1 MVKRIMSTRWK
12 WKKKHSINYGL
23 LILLCPLVLFSVIKS
38 EQAYDPLSLSLEE
51 AEVVGITNSVILQ
64 SLKDRRE
71 VFKMISTEKWRN
83 YLPRVGV
90 SYFGLKNNNI
100 NQSDSQ
106 YNDIRLQIN
115 QLLYDGGE
123 NKLEIESATL
133 QELINQEDWKIT
145 KDKLSLEIRKT
156 YIKSLAN
163 QVKLHLVK
171 KTLERTLSQINDIKK
186 ENAMGFATE
195 LQRLEIESKIR
206 EIELLLLKTESNNN
220 QANIEL
226 RKTLN
231 LPLEL
236 PLRLKESL
244 LNDYVL
250 LPPYFKEETSS
261 LAVVHKPEI
270 KKSQI
275 TIENLKT
282 RKEITENYWKPKV
295 FLGSYYG
302 QNINGPLPVKNDV
315 YGFSISF
322 QTQLGSTTNQS
333 TANYGMQTDG
343 TGIQRI
349 PGFGPQFVGRGENA
363 FNSSTLNLFDDLSY
377 SRKIYEGKIALS
389 DAIRNN
395 QLIEIAL
402 KAEAFKAREK
412 VREAWQ
418 VLRLTN
424 SRFYITYET
433 WKSMQAKSV
442 TGFSKK
448 TEMLS
453 AELELLKSADDLTTA
468 ISSYLESVMDLSFA
482 TGVDVS
488 EWQFYM
494 YKKGEGNSLLAQL
507 YSDDSFIFNKSKDLS
522 DKNIFDENDSKPEK
536 GDNKRRKK
544 SEYDF
549 YLED

>member
-1 MVKRIMSTRWK
+1 MSFRLK
-12 WKKKHSINYGL
+12 INYSINYRL
-23 LILLCPLVLFSVIKS
+23 LIFFCPLVLFTVINS
-38 EQAYDPLSLSLEE
+38 EQAYDPLSLSMEE
-51 AEVVGITNSVILQ
+51 AEVVGVTNSVILQ

-90 SYFGLKNNNI
+90 SYFGLKNNNL

-106 YNDIRLQIN
+106 YNDIRVQIN

-123 NKLEIESATL
+123 NKLEIESASL

-163 QVKLHLVK
+163 QVKLHFVK

-186 ENAMGFATE
+186 ENAAGFATE
-195 LQRLEIESKIR
+195 LQRLEVESKIR
-206 EIELLLLKTESNNN
+206 EIELLLLKTESNSN

-250 LPPYFKEETSS
+250 LPPYFKEETSN
-261 LAVVHKPEI
+261 LAVAHKPEI

-389 DAIRNN
+389 DAVRNN

-412 VREAWQ
+412 VRETWQ
-418 VLRLTN
+418 ILRLTN

-433 WKSMQAKSV
+433 WKSMQAKSA

-507 YSDDSFIFNKSKDLS
+507 YSDDSFIFNKPKDLL
-522 DKNIFDENDSKPEK
+522 DKNILDENGSKPDK
-536 GDNKRRKK
+536 GDNKLRKK

>member
-1 MVKRIMSTRWK
+1 M
-12 WKKKHSINYGL
+12 
-23 LILLCPLVLFSVIKS
+23 LCPLAFFSVINS
-38 EQAYDPLSLSLEE
+38 EQPYDPLSLSMEE
-51 AEVVGITNSVILQ
+51 AEVVGVTNSVILQ

-83 YLPRVGV
+83 YLPRVGI

-156 YIKSLAN
+156 YVKSLAN
-163 QVKLHLVK
+163 QVKLHLVR
-171 KTLERTLSQINDIKK
+171 KTLERTLSQINDIKR
-186 ENAMGFATE
+186 ENAAGFATE
-195 LQRLEIESKIR
+195 LQRLEVESKIR
-206 EIELLLLKTESNNN
+206 EIELLLLKTESNSN

-244 LNDYVL
+244 LNDFVL
-250 LPPYFKEETSS
+250 LPPYFKEETSN

-433 WKSMQAKSV
+433 WKSMQAKSA

-468 ISSYLESVMDLSFA
+468 IGTYLESVMDLSFA

-507 YSDDSFIFNKSKDLS
+507 YSDDSFIFNKSKELL
-522 DKNIFDENDSKPEK
+522 DKNILDENDPKSEK
-536 GDNKRRKK
+536 GDNKRSKK

>member
-1 MVKRIMSTRWK
+1 MSFRQEK
-12 WKKKHSINYGL
+12 LHSINYWL
-23 LILLCPLVLFSVIKS
+23 LISIGIFTIFSSINS
-38 EQAYDPLSLSLEE
+38 EQSYDPLPLSMED
-51 AEVVGITNSVILQ
+51 AEVVGVTNSVILQ

-83 YLPRVGV
+83 YLPRVGI
-90 SYFGLKNNNI
+90 SYFGLKNNNL

-106 YNDIRLQIN
+106 YNDVRLQIN

-156 YIKSLAN
+156 YIKSLTN

-186 ENAMGFATE
+186 ENEAGFATE
-195 LQRLEIESKIR
+195 LQRLEVESKIR
-206 EIELLLLKTESNNN
+206 EIELLSLKTESNNN
-220 QANIEL
+220 QTNIEL
-226 RKTLN
+226 RKILN

-244 LNDYVL
+244 LRDYVL
-250 LPPYFKEETSS
+250 LPPYFKDDTSNV
-261 LAVVHKPEI
+261 AVAKKPEI

-389 DAIRNN
+389 DAVRNN

-418 VLRLTN
+418 ILRLTN
-424 SRFYITYET
+424 SRFFITYET
-433 WKSMQAKSV
+433 WKSMQAKAA
-442 TGFSKK
+442 TGYSKK
-448 TEMLS
+448 TEMIS
-453 AELELLKSADDLTTA
+453 AELELLKSADDLAAA
-468 ISSYLESVMDLSFA
+468 IGGYLESVMDLSFA

-488 EWQFYM
+488 EWQFYL

-507 YSDDSFIFNKSKDLS
+507 YSDDSFLLNQNNRLLEERNPEQDGLNS
-522 DKNIFDENDSKPEK
+522 DKKNP
-536 GDNKRRKK
+536 KRPDK
-544 SEYDF
+544 SDYKF

>member
-1 MVKRIMSTRWK
+1 M
-12 WKKKHSINYGL
+12 
-23 LILLCPLVLFSVIKS
+23 
-38 EQAYDPLSLSLEE
+38 ED
-51 AEVVGITNSVILQ
+51 AEVVGVTNSVILQ

-83 YLPRVGV
+83 YLPRVGI
-90 SYFGLKNNNI
+90 SYFGLKNNNL

-106 YNDIRLQIN
+106 YNDVRLQIN

-156 YIKSLAN
+156 YIKSLTN

-186 ENAMGFATE
+186 ENEAGFATE
-195 LQRLEIESKIR
+195 LQRLEVESKIR
-206 EIELLLLKTESNNN
+206 EIELLSLKTESNNN
-220 QANIEL
+220 QTNIEL
-226 RKTLN
+226 RKILN

-244 LNDYVL
+244 LRDYVL
-250 LPPYFKEETSS
+250 LPPYFKDDTSNV
-261 LAVVHKPEI
+261 AVAKKPEI

-389 DAIRNN
+389 DAVRNN

-418 VLRLTN
+418 ILRLTN
-424 SRFYITYET
+424 SRFFITYET
-433 WKSMQAKSV
+433 WKSMQAKAA
-442 TGFSKK
+442 TGYSKK
-448 TEMLS
+448 TEMIS
-453 AELELLKSADDLTTA
+453 AELELLKSADDLAAA
-468 ISSYLESVMDLSFA
+468 IGGYLESVMDLSFA

-488 EWQFYM
+488 EWQFYL

-507 YSDDSFIFNKSKDLS
+507 YSDDSFLLNQNNRLLEERNPEQDGLNS
-522 DKNIFDENDSKPEK
+522 DKKNP
-536 GDNKRRKK
+536 KRPDK
-544 SEYDF
+544 SDYKF

>member
-1 MVKRIMSTRWK
+1 MSTRWK